1 MTDDFG
7 GGTYN
12 PNAISPGQAFGQM
25 QNMGNQQ
32 QNNPMLSGPL
42 GSGGQGWTPP
52 SQQQIQDWNNNPQQ
66 GFGNDYGGNIDMSPQ
81 AQAQR
86 QQQSQMNQQGGN
98 QPTLYREPSQGMQQ
112 NPSYQAQNSGTA
124 QAQSAT
130 QPQMNAGQFD
140 NKFLTGAYQQ
150 MFGRAP
156 DQAGYDF
163 WSKSLANGST
173 PQQVLSSMQTSPE
186 YQQAQALKTIGTTTG
201 NNPFGLSGANAAG
214 NQAST
219 NPYIQAAQ
227 QTAVGNYQ
235 GATAATA
242 ANRVNQNTPYSNLQY
257 QQTGTDANGNP
268 IWSANQSLNP
278 TLQSAMSGLQ
288 NKLANTAGQGI
299 NTNTLAQ
306 TGINPGEMYSDAI
319 MRRLQPQLQQQQAS
333 VETQLANQGIMPG
346 SEAYNRAK
354 TQLAQQQNDL
364 LTSAQVGGMDVG
376 LRANQQGFNQ
386 QLAQS
391 NLPITQLGAFN
402 QATQPGYVSPYS
414 QAAVSGPDYTG
425 AYTTSQAAQIAAQN
439 AAAARTANL
448 QSGLFGLGSSA
459 LLGGGGI
466 GGLTNLGIGAYN
478 GLGNLFGNNGL
489 NNPFVSSTDYMNNI
503 GATSSGLGTL
513 FGSNSVP
520 IDTGIN
526 KLIGI

>member
-1 MTDDFG
+1 MGANFNGAVGGGANPGSYTGPTMPYDPTTMDDFG
-7 GGTYN
+7 TPRPPN
-12 PNAISPGQAFGQM
+12 PNTLPFNQAFNQM
-25 QNMGNQQ
+25 QNMTSRPSDAMIASNFQGRGFQGMGDDIPLNQP
-32 QNNPMLSGPL
+32 NPYGTNTNPTAQGLM
-42 GSGGQGWTPP
+42 GGG
-52 SQQQIQDWNNNPQQ
+52 
-66 GFGNDYGGNIDMSPQ
+66 
-81 AQAQR
+81 
-86 QQQSQMNQQGGN
+86 QQGGN
-98 QPTLYREPSQGMQQ
+98 QPTLYREPAQGMQQ

-124 QAQSAT
+124 QAQAGT
-130 QPQMNAGQFD
+130 QPQMNNGQYNSIAD
-140 NKFLTGAYQQ
+140 LYQGVL
-150 MFGRAP
+150 GRAP
-156 DQAGYDF
+156 DAAGQQFWQNALNSGMSMADIQKSFTQA
-163 WSKSLANGST
+163 AN
-173 PQQVLSSMQTSPE
+173 PELQQN
-186 YQQAQALKTIGTTTG
+186 QAARTQAAMGR
-201 NNPFGLSGANAAG
+201 NPFGITGQNITSLQG
-214 NQAST
+214 ST

-227 QTAVGNYQ
+227 QTTLGNLA
-235 GATAATA
+235 GAQNATA
-242 ANRVNQNTPYSNLQY
+242 ANRVNQQTPYSNLQY

-288 NKLANTAGQGI
+288 NRLASTAGQGI

-333 VETQLANQGIMPG
+333 VETRLANQGIMPG

-448 QSGLFGLGSSA
+448 QNGLFNLGSSA
-459 LLGGGGI
+459 ILGSGGI
-466 GGLTNLGIGAYN
+466 GNLASTIGGGL
-478 GLGNLFGNNGL
+478 
-489 NNPFVSSTDYMNNI
+489 
-503 GATSSGLGTL
+503 SSGYDWLTRPNYVGPSFGTNPN
-513 FGSNSVP
+513 FSNSVF
-520 IDTGIN
+520 DT
-526 KLIGI
+526 LSFD

>member
-1 MTDDFG
+1 MSTPAYNPMGQGLLGLGQQPLDG
-7 GGTYN
+7 GGN
-12 PNAISPGQAFGQM
+12 PNYQM
-25 QNMGNQQ
+25 QNMTSQ
-32 QNNPMLSGPL
+32 
-42 GSGGQGWTPP
+42 P
-52 SQQQIQDWNNNPQQ
+52 SNSMIASNFEGRGFQ
-66 GFGNDYGGNIDMSPQ
+66 GFGNDMQ
-81 AQAQR
+81 F
-86 QQQSQMNQQGGN
+86 N
-98 QPTLYREPSQGMQQ
+98 QPNPYEVNANPNAQGLMGGGQQQ

-163 WSKSLANGST
+163 WSKSLASGQT
-173 PQQVLSSMQTSPE
+173 PQQVLSAMQTSPE

-214 NQAST
+214 NQTST

-278 TLQSAMSGLQ
+278 TLQTAMSGLQ

-319 MRRLQPQLQQQQAS
+319 MRRLQPQIQQQSAAT
-333 VETQLANQGIMPG
+333 ETQLANQGIMPG

-364 LTSAQVGGMDVG
+364 LTSAQVGGINVG
-376 LRANQQGFNQ
+376 LQANQQGFNQ
-386 QLAQS
+386 QLQQS
-391 NLPITQLGAFN
+391 NLPIQQLGAFN
-402 QATQPGYVSPYS
+402 QATQPGYVNPYS
-414 QAAVSGPDYTG
+414 QAAVSGPDYLG
-425 AYTTSQAAQIAAQN
+425 SYTTGQAAAIAAQN
-439 AAAARTANL
+439 AANAKTANL
-448 QSGLFGLGSSA
+448 QNGLFNLGSSA
-459 LLGGGGI
+459 ILGSGGI
-466 GGLTNLGIGAYN
+466 GNLASLGSGAYN
-478 GLGNLFGNNGL
+478 WLDNLATRNINQAS
-489 NNPFVSSTDYMNNI
+489 PDFVGPLTTYI
-503 GATSSGLGTL
+503 
-513 FGSNSVP
+513 
-520 IDTGIN
+520 
-526 KLIGI
+526 